1 MANTEGE
8 GISSELILGQMLA
21 VWQSVNTIPTGF
33 MRCAPSARS
42 ITVGPPK
49 SGFQQG
55 VPRSFGEFYDHG
67 VFGTSEAEAFAW
79 YARMKLRYSCSSLSC
94 TFACFVIPEL
104 IRAGINKMW
113 LPQGGRVR
121 FSDLEVIEVKAALPH
136 RRHVIELSRKVSEEV
151 AERLRLNHLTP
162 GAAGVA
168 EVERELT
175 RSLTVYYEC
184 KFTGK
189 GDGEFCH
196 QEVVECGDHLS
207 HNLLRCKETGTLIDF
222 SLGQFIGAMN
232 AGVYTD
238 QSAFIRLLPTDEVYR
253 VYPNPKHEIDKQNTL
268 DKEKAVTCKS
278 PDSSPLEFAKRVV
291 RDCKR
296 AIQSG
301 VVTFCASCYAEQ
313 VSLRK
318 CSQCH
323 CISYCSRSCQKLH
336 WKMHKKSCKTK
347 IEESTACATAPQ
359 P

>member
-1 MANTEGE
+1 MATEGE
-8 GISSELILGQMLA
+8 GIISSELILGQMLA

-42 ITVGPPK
+42 ITVGPPR

-55 VPRSFGEFYDHG
+55 APRSFGEFYDHG

-104 IRAGINKMW
+104 IRAGINEIR
-113 LPQGGRVR
+113 LPQGGSVR

-151 AERLRLNHLTP
+151 AAGLRLNHLTP

-168 EVERELT
+168 KSERALT
-175 RSLTVYYEC
+175 AAFSNMYTS
-184 KFTGK
+184 K
-189 GDGEFCH
+189 GDGEFCYK
-196 QEVVECGDHLS
+196 EVVEAGDHLS

-232 AGVYTD
+232 PGVYTD
-238 QSAFIRLLPTDEVYR
+238 QSAFIHLLPTDMVYR
-253 VYPNPKHEIDKQNTL
+253 VYPSPKHEIDKQNTR
-268 DKEKAVTCKS
+268 DTEKAVYCKS

-301 VVTFCASCYAEQ
+301 VSTFCASCYAEQ
-313 VSLRK
+313 VLLRK

-323 CISYCSRSCQKLH
+323 CISYCSRPCQKLH

-347 IEESTACATAPQ
+347 IEESIA
-359 P
+359 